1 MQELRLVG
9 VHEDGG
15 HLLLSGEEGTS
26 YRLPID
32 DALRSASTPADA
44 PTATRDASPERTRPK
59 PAKPPVHLTP
69 RDIQARIRMGATAEQ
84 VAGES
89 DLDLAHVQR
98 YEGPV
103 RAERDYLAY
112 LAQRVEVAS
121 PLPSHDGYRSA
132 FGDDPALLGD
142 MVAYRVQ
149 SYGIDPASLEWDSWR
164 RQDGSWH
171 VEVSFELPDGSTVDL
186 GEQPPAQWTYNPT
199 RRTVVNGNRWAQVLS
214 ELEPL
219 DGPLPARRL
228 SAVADRVFDFEAEK
242 ADEAPESTPADQDG
256 LLDVLRSR
264 RGQRLGADEDGD
276 DALAELLTRGSIPA
290 AHPRDDDGT
299 QDSTQDDT
307 PDRGT
312 LTDDARGGADQDA
325 PTGRDASAP
334 GLALAPRHGED
345 DVLAGGD
352 AGTDEEAADPSAH
365 HEDGSPRL
373 YDGVSTDTREISI
386 FAQPSRRLQPPAG
399 TGRDGGSRAA
409 RPAGRDMGRDM
420 GKDASRGAAKGAG
433 RDPGK
438 ETSKDSARDP
448 GKDTGR
454 DTADAAAERRVKPKR
469 SSVPSWDDIVFG
481 RKGD

>member
-9 VHEDGG
+9 VHEDGE
-15 HLLLSGEEGTS
+15 HLLLSGEQGAP

-32 DALRSASTPADA
+32 DALRTASTGAAGVPKAPA
-44 PTATRDASPERTRPK
+44 TAVPDEPRQK
-59 PAKPPVHLTP
+59 PAKAPVHLTP
-69 RDIQARIRMGATAEQ
+69 RDIQSRIRSGATAEQ
-84 VAGES
+84 VAAES
-89 DLDLAHVQR
+89 GLDLAHVER

-103 RAERDYLAY
+103 RAERDYVAY
-112 LAQRVEVAS
+112 LAQRVEVAT

-142 MVAYRVQ
+142 MVAFRVQ

-171 VEVSFELPDGSTVDL
+171 VEASFDLPEGSTVDL

-199 RRTVVNGNRWAQVLS
+199 RKTVTNGNRWAQVLS

-219 DGPLPARRL
+219 DGPLPSRRL

-242 ADEAPESTPADQDG
+242 EDEAPEPADADQDG

-276 DALAELLTRGSIPA
+276 DALAELLSRGGIPA
-290 AHPRDDDGT
+290 AHPRNED
-299 QDSTQDDT
+299 
-307 PDRGT
+307 
-312 LTDDARGGADQDA
+312 GADSDA
-325 PTGRDASAP
+325 PEEQDVLVP
-334 GLALAPRHGED
+334 GLALAPRAAED
-345 DVLAGGD
+345 DILDDGAEPTHNQD
-352 AGTDEEAADPSAH
+352 GTPK
-365 HEDGSPRL
+365 L

-386 FAQPSRRLQPPAG
+386 FAQPTRRLQPPAAG
-399 TGRDGGSRAA
+399 SAGDGARDAVSRDTVSRDTGRTTGRTPGR
-409 RPAGRDMGRDM
+409 GRDKGPVQ
-420 GKDASRGAAKGAG
+420 GA
-433 RDPGK
+433 
-438 ETSKDSARDP
+438 
-448 GKDTGR
+448 GKDTG
-454 DTADAAAERRVKPKR
+454 TAPGKDAAEAGPERRVKPKR